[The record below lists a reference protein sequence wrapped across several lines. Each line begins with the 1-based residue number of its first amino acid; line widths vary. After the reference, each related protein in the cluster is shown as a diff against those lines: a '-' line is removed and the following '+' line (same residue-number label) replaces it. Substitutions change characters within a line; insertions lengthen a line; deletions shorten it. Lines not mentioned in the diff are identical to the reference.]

1 MSDMFTFLSD
11 LSANNDRDWFHAH
24 KDEYAAA
31 QAEFEA
37 LIRELIAK
45 LRSFDDSVPICE
57 PKALTFKLQR
67 DTRFSHD
74 KSPYNPAFR
83 CHISSAG
90 KAPVPVGYFLSIRS
104 GGQSFL
110 GGGLFADM
118 FRDATQLIRAYIYEN
133 ADEFLRIVNAP
144 DFRMEFRIDGTALK
158 SVPKEYPADCAVAE
172 YLKNK
177 SWYIEYPFDAALTND
192 RAVFVRYAAEKYRLM
207 KPFNDYLNCALAGF
221 SLPTR

>member
-1 MSDMFTFLSD
+1 MSNMVAFLSD
-11 LSANNDRDWFHAH
+11 LTANNDRDWFHAH

-37 LIRELIAK
+37 LIRELITE
-45 LRSFDDSVPICE
+45 LRSFDDSVPACE

-67 DTRFSHD
+67 DTRFSRD

-90 KAPVPVGYFLSIRS
+90 KAPVPVGYFLSIRPD
-104 GGQSFL
+104 GRSFL
-110 GGGLFADM
+110 GGGLFADIFM
-118 FRDATQLIRAYIYEN
+118 DATQLIRTYLYEN

-144 DFRMEFRIDGTALK
+144 DFRREFRVDGTALK
-158 SVPKEYPADCAVAE
+158 SVPKEYPTDCAVAE
-172 YLKNK
+172 HLKNK
-177 SWYIEYPFDAALTND
+177 SWYIEYPFDAELLDD
-192 RAVFVRYAAEKYRLM
+192 RAAFVRFAAEKYRLM
-207 KPFNDYLNCALAGF
+207 KPFNDYLNRALAGF